1 MMYYT
6 WGVMLPPP
14 PPKAFQTVRKYEI
27 HSAETL
33 IWGSFRTMSV
43 RSGGDPP
50 VKFSPETKYFRVP
63 METVHVI
70 LVVSGPSSIVY
81 RWKELDRYIFFESEF
96 RCPALAFTRLPV
108 RVLTPASLTQ

>member
-14 PPKAFQTVRKYEI
+14 SSKSVQTVRKYEI

-50 VKFSPETKYFRVP
+50 VKFSPETTYFRVP
-63 METVHVI
+63 METVHFI
-70 LVVSGPSSIVY
+70 LVVSGPSYLPGTVMMSSQASIY
-81 RWKELDRYIFFESEF
+81 FFFLEK
-96 RCPALAFTRLPV
+96 RGP
-108 RVLTPASLTQ
+108 